1 MKTQQFLQSLSQ
13 QFKQWQRQYKV
24 LFRKG
29 KHQHKLHRHF
39 FKNFLLYLSAN
50 SHQGKQRPREKSTTK
65 LARKYSSIDQ
75 IILRW
80 LYQKRSSIMLV
91 LAILSLIS
99 VIGHDFYNQP
109 KIKVDH
115 IALQTF
121 IAPYTDSIEDQQETE
136 QKRQHAIDNSRPIL
150 MINQQINDQINQ
162 KLETILDT
170 SNQLR
175 EIAGIFPFFDTSV
188 LSLSSQNYLRSVA
201 DSEWEKLKLN
211 LENNRQQNLKKQS
224 AKFLLPQPTLENRKQ
239 IPSVSNLPALPLSDN
254 LDNITMPLL
263 GYSKQNG
270 QSGYLKA
277 LSEIELYQVTTS
289 AANFSKL
296 ITQISQV
303 RQRYHHAINKVLYL
317 DNQAANTIYT
327 EPIILNLTD
336 NDWLKIQM
344 RIRKIA
350 ERILAQGISPGL
362 PENIVNNAIVLQVRL
377 SVPSEAESLVT
388 KILLAIIKP
397 NLTEDKAKT
406 QQKAELAAKEIPSV
420 ILHTKK
426 GQVIVSKG
434 DKITKRTFQILA
446 HYNLIGRQINWLG
459 LMIIAVVVTI
469 AISIFVWLERKS
481 HNYLRQRDYLLVLL
495 LTLTVPGVL
504 AIGLPYTT
512 WSAIGLL
519 LGSFYGP
526 TVGFTVVGL
535 LSLILPFSIETS
547 NVLLLAGAVGGM
559 LSSYVAHRLRSREEL
574 ALLGVIT
581 ALTQGGI
588 YLLLKI
594 FTGGVFGSGWYIFQ
608 EAGLFAVSG
617 LSWSIVALGLSAYLE
632 TLFDLITPIRLAELA
647 NPNRPLLKRLATETP
662 GTFQHTLL
670 VATLAEAAAKELRCN
685 VELVRAGTLY
695 HDIGK
700 MHDPLGFIENQMGN
714 PNKHETEIKDPWK
727 SAELIKKHVTEGL
740 LMAKKHNLPTA
751 IQAFIPEHQG
761 TMAIAYFYHQAQQI
775 AKENPHIIVD
785 KADFCYDGP
794 IPQSRETGIVMLADS
809 CEAALRSL
817 KDATPEQALNMLNNI
832 IRAKWQD
839 EQLIDSGLTKA
850 EMPKIAQIFVDV
862 WQQFHHKR
870 IAYPKSRSG
879 NS

>member
-13 QFKQWQRQYKV
+13 QFKQCQRQYKV

-50 SHQGKQRPREKSTTK
+50 SHQGKQRTREKSTTK
-65 LARKYSSIDQ
+65 LARKHSSIDQ

-91 LAILSLIS
+91 LAILSLTS

-121 IAPYTDSIEDQQETE
+121 IAPYTDSVEDQQETE
-136 QKRQHAIDNSRPIL
+136 QKRQDAIDNSRPIL

-162 KLETILDT
+162 QLETILDT

-175 EIAGIFPFFDTSV
+175 EIAGSFPFFDTSV

-201 DSEWEKLKLN
+201 DSEWQKLKLN

-224 AKFLLPQPTLENRKQ
+224 AKFLLPEPTLENRKQ

-263 GYSKQNG
+263 GYSKQND
-270 QSGYLKA
+270 QSAHLKA

-303 RQRYHHAINKVLYL
+303 RQRYHQAINKALYL
-317 DNQAANTIYT
+317 DNQAADTIYT
-327 EPIILNLTD
+327 ELIILNLTD

-388 KILLAIIKP
+388 KILLEIIKP

-420 ILHTKK
+420 ILHFKK

-434 DKITKRTFQILA
+434 DKITKREFQILA

-459 LMIIAVVVTI
+459 LMIIAVAVTI

-481 HNYLRQRDYLLVLL
+481 QNYLRQRDYLLVLL
-495 LTLTVPGVL
+495 LTLTVPGAL

-526 TVGFTVVGL
+526 TVGLTVVGL
-535 LSLILPFSIETS
+535 LSLILPFTIETS
-547 NVLLLAGAVGGM
+547 NVLLLAGAVGGV

-617 LSWSIVALGLSAYLE
+617 LSWSIIALGLSAYLE

-832 IRAKWQD
+832 IHAKWQD

-870 IAYPKSRSG
+870 IAYPKSRAG